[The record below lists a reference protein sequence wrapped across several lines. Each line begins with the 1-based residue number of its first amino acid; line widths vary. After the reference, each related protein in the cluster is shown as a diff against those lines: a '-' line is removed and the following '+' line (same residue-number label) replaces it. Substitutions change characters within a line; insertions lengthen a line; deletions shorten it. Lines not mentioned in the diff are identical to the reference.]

1 MLSTVNAAF
10 SRSRIR
16 AASIGTPELG
26 VLARRAVLV
35 LLCLLA
41 AGALVPQD
49 VSEAAPP
56 TQTAA
61 EGQATFEKQ
70 CVACHTDSP
79 IGPDLT
85 GVTERRDPAW
95 LANWI
100 SAPDEM
106 LANNDPIATELLA
119 QFNNLPMPN
128 LRLSD
133 TDVASLI
140 AYLGTLSGGAAPA
153 AAPAPAA
160 PAPEGDPAVG
170 KKLFTGTTSLRND
183 GPACIACHSIT
194 GIGAFGGGAL
204 GPDLTG
210 SYNKLG
216 TALITWPQTTPP
228 MTAIFSEKPLTP
240 NEEVHLLAFIEQ
252 AGLTARGSQA
262 VWQLAGLSVAG
273 VAVIV
278 ILVQLVW
285 RRRLGN
291 VRRPMVAGETS
302 RS

>member
-1 MLSTVNAAF
+1 M
-10 SRSRIR
+10 
-16 AASIGTPELG
+16 GGPELG
-26 VLARRAVLV
+26 ALARRAVLV

-41 AGALVPQD
+41 AGVLIPQN

-61 EGQATFEKQ
+61 EGQAMFDKQ
-70 CVACHTDSP
+70 CAACHDNSP

-85 GVTERRDPAW
+85 GVTERRDQAW
-95 LANWI
+95 LTSWI

-119 QFNNLPMPN
+119 QFNNVPMPN

-133 TDVASLI
+133 SDVASLI
-140 AYLGTLSGGAAPA
+140 AYLGTLSGGGAPA
-153 AAPAPAA
+153 AAPASAA
-160 PAPEGDPAVG
+160 PAPEGDPAAG
-170 KKLFTGTTSLRND
+170 KKLFIGTSSLRND

-194 GIGAFGGGAL
+194 GIGAFGGGNL

-210 SYNKLG
+210 AYEKLG
-216 TALITWPQTTPP
+216 AALITWPQTTPP
-228 MTAIFSEKPLTP
+228 MTAIFTEKPLTP
-240 NEEVHLLAFIEQ
+240 NEEVHLLAFIQE
-252 AGLTARGSQA
+252 AGLTARESQA
-262 VWQLAGLSVAG
+262 VWQLLGISVAG
-273 VAVIV
+273 VAAIV
-278 ILVQLVW
+278 ILIQLVW
-285 RRRLGN
+285 RRRLGK